1 MLKVCKVQTVKPI
14 ASIHQSMA
22 RSICIRQLSGRMQID
37 FFSICLLLDRWRMDV
52 TQPNP
57 IQTVS
62 TTTCNY
68 RHVTFE
74 VCNMFYQF
82 FFSFLLFCV
91 FSAAFTS
98 QLICQTRLFWIY
110 IYIFNILFIYLYGLG
125 AAILLP
131 CYISLF
137 LSMYILMDTTFP
149 I

>member
-37 FFSICLLLDRWRMDV
+37 FFSIYLLLDRWRMDV

-57 IQTVS
+57 TQPTQTVS

-82 FFSFLLFCV
+82 FFLFSILCILCCFHLSVDLSNSF
-91 FSAAFTS
+91 
-98 QLICQTRLFWIY
+98 
-110 IYIFNILFIYLYGLG
+110 ILDIYLY
-125 AAILLP
+125 I
-131 CYISLF
+131 
-137 LSMYILMDTTFP
+137 
-149 I
+149 